1 VPYLSRASLSK
12 AFNHSISMKKNILL
26 FTFLLSTLFAFGQ
39 WTQSLSYY
47 AKKCNILIG
56 AAVGSPY
63 FTNYDTRT
71 TFDMIVKNNFNIL
84 VAENDMKYNAMEPTK
99 GNFNFITADK
109 LVENAYYDGQV
120 VRGHTL
126 CWHSQLPSWVNAG
139 MTNNVANGVFTRATL
154 MAVLKNHI
162 TTIMTHY
169 KGIIPQWDV
178 LNEPFSDSNG
188 ALRNS
193 IWQQV
198 IGNDYIDSVFVWA
211 HRADPSAKLY
221 LNDYSVERMGTTKG
235 DAMFNYIKGM
245 VDRNIPITGAGFQCH
260 FGNSVDNVAMDKNI
274 KRYAAIGLEVIFTE
288 IDVRILKTDYDA
300 NKASHLAIQAENY
313 KRLIRLCLDNPNCKT
328 FVTWG
333 FTDLYSWIPNAMAG
347 YDHALLFDRDLAP
360 KPAYFTI
367 LNELALE
374 SQKVAVDNINN
385 KDMFQIQNSNG
396 KIVVLSDY
404 MIAHCSVY
412 DIQGKC
418 VYTSNPHHT
427 EHVIPTENFQK
438 GIHFLKA
445 QFENGKVV
453 VKKF

>member
-1 VPYLSRASLSK
+1 
-12 AFNHSISMKKNILL
+12 MKKNI
-26 FTFLLSTLFAFGQ
+26 FLLAFVFSSLFSFGQ

-47 AKKCNILIG
+47 ANKCKIKIG
-56 AAVGSPY
+56 SAVGGPY

-71 TFDMIVKNNFNIL
+71 TFDMIVKNNFNML

-99 GNFNFITADK
+99 GSFFFTTADK
-109 LVENAYYDGQV
+109 LVTNAYNDGMT

-139 MTNNVANGVFTRATL
+139 LTNGIANGVFTRATL

-169 KGIIPQWDV
+169 KGLVPQWDV

-211 HRADPSAKLY
+211 HRADPAAKLY
-221 LNDYSVERMGTTKG
+221 LNDYSVERMGSTKG

-260 FGNSVDNVAMDKNI
+260 FGMPVDSTAMDKNI
-274 KRYAAIGLEVIFTE
+274 NRYAAIGLEVVFTE
-288 IDVRILKTDYDA
+288 IDVRILITDYDK
-300 NKASHLAIQAENY
+300 NKAAQLALQADNY
-313 KRLIRLCLDNPNCKT
+313 RKLIHLCLENPNCKT
-328 FVTWG
+328 FITWG
-333 FTDLYSWIPNAMAG
+333 FTDLYSWIPSSMAG
-347 YDHALLFDRDLAP
+347 YDHALLFDKNLAP

-374 SQKVAVDNINN
+374 SQKTAVEDV
-385 KDMFQIQNSNG
+385 KDDDILKIQKSDER
-396 KIVVLSDY
+396 IVVLSANI
-404 MIAHCSVY
+404 MSRCQVY
-412 DIQGKC
+412 DLQGKC
-418 VYTSNPHHT
+418 IFTSDINRN
-427 EHVIPTENFQK
+427 EIEIPTNNFRK
-438 GIHFLKA
+438 GIYILKV
-445 QFENGKVV
+445 QLENGKVLM
-453 VKKF
+453 KKF